1 MWVKNPIFAEK
12 ELRLMEFIGDY
23 AAKTDSKGR
32 VFLPAAFRREL
43 EAEGCCQRFVLREDL
58 FQKCLQ
64 LYPEDYWKELLDDLR
79 SGLNRWNG
87 HHQALFRSFV
97 TGIEK
102 VELDKSGRLLLTKR
116 KLDAAAI
123 GDDVRFVGMYDHI
136 EIWSDKLLEQHL
148 DSMDSTGMELQEL
161 MSDKVSRNV
170 LDTTE

>member
-1 MWVKNPIFAEK
+1 
-12 ELRLMEFIGDY
+12 MEFIGDY

-43 EAEGCCQRFVLREDL
+43 EAKGCSQRFVLREDL

-64 LYPEDYWKELLDDLR
+64 LYPEDVWREMLEDLR
-79 SGLNRWNG
+79 SGMNRWNG
-87 HHQALFRSFV
+87 HHQALFRNFV

-102 VELDKSGRLLLTKR
+102 LELDKSGRLLLTKR

-136 EIWSDKLLEQHL
+136 EIWNNDLLEQHV

-161 MSDKVSRNV
+161 MSQKENGINS
-170 LDTTE
+170 TIE